1 MHHHD
6 DDDDGG
12 DDDEEVKL
20 QVWEVWVEKIAL
32 HRGIIIVIAWSLS
45 RGGEE
50 VKWPT
55 SALPSVYTYIHTYV
69 CAFYERVWK
78 NPCLYLCEAA
88 AQ

>member
-6 DDDDGG
+6 DDDDDG

-20 QVWEVWVEKIAL
+20 QVWEVWVEKVAL

-55 SALPSVYTYIHTYV
+55 SALPSVYTYIHTYIRV
-69 CAFYERVWK
+69 C
-78 NPCLYLCEAA
+78 LL
-88 AQ
+88 